1 MRFKV
6 LVFLIITF
14 ISVAKTEMVFVSK
27 GHLPDIGKGIINV
40 EKDFYIAKYEVTQ
53 KDYSALMGN
62 NPSKNINDNN
72 PVENVTWYDAIAY
85 CNKLSEKEGL
95 LPYYKIEKTL
105 TKKNVLISTNVTELG
120 GNGYRLPSSVE
131 WEYAARGGIKSKGYK
146 YSGSN
151 ALDDVAWYVKNSGD
165 NILLLENVD
174 DFDKPLVME
183 KNNIRTHEVGT
194 KLPNELGIYDMSGN
208 VWEWSSARVGMANGN
223 WYYNIHGGSFAN
235 SENTGKSNFL
245 TPMFS
250 EKFDLFTG
258 FRVLR
263 EE

>member
-1 MRFKV
+1 MGLKIFI
-6 LVFLIITF
+6 FLIMTF
-14 ISVAKTEMVFVSK
+14 ISVAKTEMVLVSK
-27 GHLPDIGKGIINV
+27 GRLPDIGKGIITV
-40 EKDFYIAKYEVTQ
+40 ENDFYIAKYEVTQ
-53 KDYSALMGN
+53 KDYIVLMGN

-95 LPYYKIEKTL
+95 YPYYKIKETVTPFK
-105 TKKNVLISTNVTELG
+105 IFIDVTELG
-120 GNGYRLPSSVE
+120 GNGYRLPSSIE
-131 WEYAARGGIKSKGYK
+131 WEYAARGGLMSKGYK

-151 ALDDVAWYVKNSGD
+151 VLDDVAWYVKNSGD
-165 NILLLENVD
+165 NILFLENVD

-183 KNNIRTHEVGT
+183 KNNIRTHEIGT

-208 VWEWSSARVGMANGN
+208 VWEWSSTKVGMGNGN
-223 WYYNIHGGSFAN
+223 WYYNIHGGSFAD
-235 SENTGKSNFL
+235 SDYGGKTNFL

-250 EKFDLFTG
+250 ERFNIFTG

-263 EE
+263 EK